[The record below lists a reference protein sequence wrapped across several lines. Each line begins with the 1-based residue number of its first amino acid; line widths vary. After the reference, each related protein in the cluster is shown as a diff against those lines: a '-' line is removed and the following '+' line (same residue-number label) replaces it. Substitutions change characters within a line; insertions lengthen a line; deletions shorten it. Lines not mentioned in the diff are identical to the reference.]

1 MSKQNSYSDIVGRL
15 LEFYNGLSPG
25 NVKNRP
31 MSTQRD
37 EIKAS
42 SKKFD
47 SHRKAIRRM

>member
-1 MSKQNSYSDIVGRL
+1 MIKQNSYSDIVRRL

-25 NVKNRP
+25 NVKSRP
-31 MSTQRD
+31 ISIQRD
-37 EIKAS
+37 EIKDS